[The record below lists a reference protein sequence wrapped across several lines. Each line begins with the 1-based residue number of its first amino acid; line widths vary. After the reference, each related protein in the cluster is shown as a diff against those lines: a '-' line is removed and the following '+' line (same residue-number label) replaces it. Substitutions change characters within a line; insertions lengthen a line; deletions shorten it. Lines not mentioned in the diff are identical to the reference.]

1 MKSPVTAFISWLAL
15 SGAWAGPVW
24 AQAQVAD
31 PAFVQAVEETL
42 AAAQAESAKLTY
54 SFHVGSAHPLGT
66 LDTLSD
72 ANIHVDVDLA
82 YRLKLAPF
90 HLDLKLTVGL
100 NQFTAES
107 FTGIEHPR
115 WINASAN
122 VQVVSAPT
130 ATGLRGYVQA
140 GPGVYWPK
148 SGSSEPGFN
157 VGLGAQVPVG
167 GPFSLEFGLDYHQIQ
182 TDDPTR
188 FLTTQ
193 LGVLFR

>member
-1 MKSPVTAFISWLAL
+1 MEPRAKCLVTLLAL
-15 SGAWAGPVW
+15 SGAWAGPAW
-24 AQAQVAD
+24 AQGQRT
-31 PAFVQAVEETL
+31 PSAVESRAVLLEP
-42 AAAQAESAKLTY
+42 AQGDSLRLTY

-82 YRLKLAPF
+82 YRLKLAPY

-122 VQVVSAPT
+122 VQIVSAPT

-148 SGSSEPGFN
+148 SGSSEAGFN
-157 VGLGAQVPVG
+157 VGLGAQVPLG
-167 GPFSLEFGLDYHQIQ
+167 GVFSLEFGLDFHQIQ

-188 FLTTQ
+188 FVTTQ